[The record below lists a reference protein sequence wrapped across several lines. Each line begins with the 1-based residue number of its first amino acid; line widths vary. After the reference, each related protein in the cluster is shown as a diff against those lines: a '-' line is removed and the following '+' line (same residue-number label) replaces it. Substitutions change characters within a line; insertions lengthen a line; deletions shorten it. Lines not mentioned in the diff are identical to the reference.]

1 MKSRNGGFSGAGIS
15 SLMIVFTVLAL
26 AIFTLL
32 DLLTVRQDLSMS
44 RKYSAAQE
52 EYYAADTLAVQKLSQ
67 LNTLISENSDPKLL
81 KFAAENAG
89 FTVSDDGQTISWR
102 SDINDAQ
109 YIECEAVITDGEA
122 QVTEW
127 RTMHTDAYAHE
138 DSLPIWDGSTLPT

>member
-102 SDINDAQ
+102 SDINDNQ
-109 YIECEAVITDGEA
+109 YIECEVVITDGEA
-122 QVTEW
+122 KVTKW
-127 RTMHTDAYAHE
+127 CTMHTDAYAHE

>member
-102 SDINDAQ
+102 SDINDNQ
-109 YIECEAVITDGEA
+109 YIECETVITDGKA
-122 QVTEW
+122 SITKW
-127 RTMHTDAYAHE
+127 RTMHTDTYAHE